1 MEYLLYFFSF
11 IISLCINRNKK
22 ITSQLYEKILVIK
35 LDHLGDVITSLPA
48 VDSIRKRF
56 PDSNISFVAGSWS
69 KGIVENHPNI
79 DTVYVY
85 NSKRFAGGQK
95 TTLFERIKILQM
107 IFQKKYDL
115 IVGLRDDWLTLL
127 CSLIYMP
134 LARADRG
141 TVRIKIKLK
150 RLFSFSKRDDNISHE
165 VETNLVTA
173 EMAGAQQI
181 RAVPC
186 IFISEE
192 ERKAASDILSSYK
205 IQEKK
210 YVIISPG
217 AKWKYRQ
224 WNTEKFALLADN
236 IKGQFNLDIIISGS
250 DEEYDT
256 AENMRKLMKE
266 ESINIAGKTTIKQLA
281 ALIEKAALLI
291 ANDGGIVHLAS
302 ALNIPVIALFGPQ
315 DPGKFGPWSGNSI
328 AFHKKVDC
336 FPCSQKKC
344 TLKDDP
350 CIHRIE
356 ADEVFSGIKNIIEES
371 LL

>member
-1 MEYLLYFFSF
+1 MEYLVYFFSF

-22 ITSQLYEKILVIK
+22 ITSQPYEKILVIK

-56 PDSNISFVAGSWS
+56 PGSNISFVASSWS
-69 KGIVENHPNI
+69 KDIVENHPNI

-85 NSKRFAGGQK
+85 NSKRFARGQK
-95 TTLFERIKILQM
+95 SPLSERIRTLRM

-134 LARADRG
+134 SARADRG
-141 TVRIKIKLK
+141 TVRLIMKLK
-150 RLFSFSKRDDNISHE
+150 RIFSFSKRDSNINHE
-165 VETNLVTA
+165 VDTNLITV
-173 EMAGAQQI
+173 EMAGIQPI
-181 RAVPC
+181 RALPC

-192 ERKAASDILSSYK
+192 ERKAASDILSSFH
-205 IQEKK
+205 IQERK
-210 YVIISPG
+210 YVVISPG
-217 AKWKYRQ
+217 AKWQYRQ

-236 IKGQFNLDIIISGS
+236 IKNRFNLNIIISGS
-250 DEEYDT
+250 EEEYDT
-256 AENMRKLMKE
+256 AENMSKLMKE
-266 ESINIAGKTTIKQLA
+266 KNINIAGKTTIKQLA
-281 ALIEKAALLI
+281 ALIEKAVLVI
-291 ANDGGIVHLAS
+291 ANDGGIGHIAS
-302 ALNIPVIALFGPQ
+302 ALNVPVIALFGPQ
-315 DPGKFGPWSGNSI
+315 DPGKFGPWSDNSI
-328 AFHKKVDC
+328 VFHKKVDC

-344 TLKDDP
+344 KLKNDP

-356 ADEVFSGIKNIIEES
+356 TDEVFSGVKNILEKS